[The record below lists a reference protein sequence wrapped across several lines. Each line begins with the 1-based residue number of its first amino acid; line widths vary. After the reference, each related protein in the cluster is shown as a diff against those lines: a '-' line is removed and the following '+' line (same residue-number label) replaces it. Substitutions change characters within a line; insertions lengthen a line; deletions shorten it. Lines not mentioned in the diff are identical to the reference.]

1 MPESRAAATAPGC
14 DVRESSNAARF
25 MGSRLPGAN
34 NTRQIEGKPRA
45 GLETAT
51 GRANHREMIGIVGEN
66 GGSGQA
72 EYSLAEAISVVCKEV
87 VLPGN

>member
-1 MPESRAAATAPGC
+1 
-14 DVRESSNAARF
+14 

-34 NTRQIEGKPRA
+34 NTCRIEVNPRA

-72 EYSLAEAISVVCKEV
+72 EYSLPEAISVVCEEV

>member
-1 MPESRAAATAPGC
+1 
-14 DVRESSNAARF
+14 

-66 GGSGQA
+66 GSSGQA
-72 EYSLAEAISVVCKEV
+72 EYLRGEANSAVGEQV

>member
-1 MPESRAAATAPGC
+1 
-14 DVRESSNAARF
+14 

-34 NTRQIEGKPRA
+34 NTCRIEVNPGA

-66 GGSGQA
+66 AGLGQA
-72 EYSLAEAISVVCKEV
+72 EYSLAEAISAVRKEV